1 MSLCFSAI
9 SISSPQFKMRGFIRT
24 LNKGGLTLQ
33 VASPITLQGLAL
45 TKAENAAI
53 ITVITLS
60 FLYLGGF
67 IYCSRLPLV
76 TSIIRVDIRKQ
87 HFVK

>member
-1 MSLCFSAI
+1 
-9 SISSPQFKMRGFIRT
+9 MRGFIRT

-60 FLYLGGF
+60 FLSLGGVYILLKAASSYF
-67 IYCSRLPLV
+67 NYTSRYKEATLRQVIYISRERN
-76 TSIIRVDIRKQ
+76 S
-87 HFVK
+87 